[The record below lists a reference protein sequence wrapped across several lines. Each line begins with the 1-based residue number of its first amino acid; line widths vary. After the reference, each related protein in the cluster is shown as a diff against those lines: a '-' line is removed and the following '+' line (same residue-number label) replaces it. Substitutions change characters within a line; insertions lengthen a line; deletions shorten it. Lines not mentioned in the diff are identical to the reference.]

1 MPESLLGADAF
12 ESLRFVPR
20 SPGFLRRT
28 QLINGLLGNWS
39 IVIGTGSLVEAH
51 LVSRL
56 GLASPVPNL
65 RGCGVTA
72 KEVKDLVQE
81 VLEEQGRLPLLL
93 LVDSV
98 ASDQGRGLMRD
109 LRRRLS
115 KLQILLL
122 VQDDSWITAAAL
134 AACQAQ
140 AIVHVQSF
148 GNGTMIKAL
157 QALRRGQRFQ
167 DPLLQKQLQERLQP
181 PETMTL
187 SSRERQTLEGL
198 ARGLTNKQIA
208 LEAEI
213 AATTIRDYVSSL
225 CRKLGV
231 NNRTQA
237 VSQAMAMG
245 LIGKRHGARPVEATR
260 RRERA
265 TTTAAAKATMANQPE
280 PASEENVEFTSQPPS
295 SKNPQTDLQM

>member
-181 PETMTL
+181 PEAMTL

-245 LIGKRHGARPVEATR
+245 LIGNRQGPRPAAATR
-260 RRERA
+260 LRE
-265 TTTAAAKATMANQPE
+265 
-280 PASEENVEFTSQPPS
+280 
-295 SKNPQTDLQM
+295 

>member
-1 MPESLLGADAF
+1 MPENG
-12 ESLRFVPR
+12 EGRRFQAR
-20 SPGFLRRT
+20 SPGFIRRAR
-28 QLINGLLGNWS
+28 LVNGLLGGWS
-39 IVIGTGSLVEAH
+39 IVVGTGSLVEAH

-56 GLASPVPNL
+56 GLATSVPNL
-65 RGCGVTA
+65 RGCGITA
-72 KEVKDLVQE
+72 REVKDLVQE
-81 VLEEQGRLPLLL
+81 VLAEEGRLPLVLL
-93 LVDSV
+93 LDSV
-98 ASDQGRGLMRD
+98 ASDQGQQLMRD
-109 LRRRLS
+109 LRRRLT

-122 VQDDSWITAAAL
+122 VQDDSWISAAAL

-167 DPLLQKQLQERLQP
+167 DPLLKKRLQEQLQP
-181 PETMTL
+181 PEAMTL
-187 SSRERQTLEGL
+187 SSREQQTLEGL
-198 ARGLTNKQIA
+198 ARGRTNKQIA

-245 LIGKRHGARPVEATR
+245 LIGNRHGPRLAAATGQRSRAEATAA
-260 RRERA
+260 EA
-265 TTTAAAKATMANQPE
+265 TVARQPE
-280 PASEENVEFTSQPPS
+280 AADVPSSDATAQPASPT
-295 SKNPQTDLQM
+295 TR

>member
-1 MPESLLGADAF
+1 MPESLPYANTV
-12 ESLRFVPR
+12 EVLRFVPR

-93 LVDSV
+93 LLVDSV
-98 ASDQGRGLMRD
+98 ASDQGRSLMRD

-122 VQDDSWITAAAL
+122 VQDDSWISAEAL
-134 AACQAQ
+134 A
-140 AIVHVQSF
+140 
-148 GNGTMIKAL
+148 T
-157 QALRRGQRFQ
+157 
-167 DPLLQKQLQERLQP
+167 
-181 PETMTL
+181 
-187 SSRERQTLEGL
+187 
-198 ARGLTNKQIA
+198 
-208 LEAEI
+208 
-213 AATTIRDYVSSL
+213 
-225 CRKLGV
+225 
-231 NNRTQA
+231 
-237 VSQAMAMG
+237 
-245 LIGKRHGARPVEATR
+245 
-260 RRERA
+260 
-265 TTTAAAKATMANQPE
+265 
-280 PASEENVEFTSQPPS
+280 
-295 SKNPQTDLQM
+295 

>member
-1 MPESLLGADAF
+1 MAESLLGADAF

-28 QLINGLLGNWS
+28 QLIKGLLGNWS
-39 IVIGTGSLVEAH
+39 IVVGTGSMVEAH

-65 RGCGVTA
+65 RGCGVTT

-109 LRRRLS
+109 LRRRLT

-122 VQDDSWITAAAL
+122 VQDDSWISAEAL
-134 AACQAQ
+134 ATCQAQ

-167 DPLLQKQLQERLQP
+167 DPLLQKQLQEQLQP
-181 PETMTL
+181 PEAMTL
-187 SSRERQTLEGL
+187 SSREQQTLEGL

-225 CRKLGV
+225 CRKLKAS
-231 NNRTQA
+231 NRTQA

-245 LIGKRHGARPVEATR
+245 LIGNRHGARLASASGQRSRAEATAA
-260 RRERA
+260 EA
-265 TTTAAAKATMANQPE
+265 TGAKQPKAADVPSSDATAQ
-280 PASEENVEFTSQPPS
+280 PASPTTPWMEP
-295 SKNPQTDLQM
+295 

>member
-1 MPESLLGADAF
+1 MPESLPYADAV
-12 ESLRFVPR
+12 EALRFVPR
-20 SPGFLRRT
+20 SPGFQRRT
-28 QLINGLLGNWS
+28 HLINGLLGNWS

-65 RGCGVTA
+65 RGCGVTT

-122 VQDDSWITAAAL
+122 VQDDSWISAEAL
-134 AACQAQ
+134 ATCQAQ

-167 DPLLQKQLQERLQP
+167 DPLLQKRLQERLHP
-181 PETMTL
+181 PEAMTL
-187 SSRERQTLEGL
+187 SSREQQTLEGL

-225 CRKLGV
+225 CRKLKAS
-231 NNRTQA
+231 NRTQA

-245 LIGKRHGARPVEATR
+245 LIGNRHGPRLAAASGQRSRAEATAA
-260 RRERA
+260 EA
-265 TTTAAAKATMANQPE
+265 TGAKQPE
-280 PASEENVEFTSQPPS
+280 AADVPSSDATAQPASPTTPWMEP
-295 SKNPQTDLQM
+295 